1 MRLIYKIQE
10 IFTVPSL
17 FKIDIFV
24 CEKKKNEMA
33 PMQIAAVRVEGGK
46 RYHGL
51 IQQVLTETLLREK
64 RRKGKGGEGG
74 ELK

>member
-17 FKIDIFV
+17 FRSKVFMRAKIDIFV

-33 PMQIAAVRVEGGK
+33 PMQIAAVRVEG
-46 RYHGL
+46 
-51 IQQVLTETLLREK
+51 
-64 RRKGKGGEGG
+64 
-74 ELK
+74 

>member
-1 MRLIYKIQE
+1 
-10 IFTVPSL
+10 
-17 FKIDIFV
+17 
-24 CEKKKNEMA
+24 MA